1 MRSPI
6 PSSSASYRASDAVS
20 TTSHIR
26 YQAVSSSRPP
36 SSRTWRMER
45 TQRRACSRASSSSSS
60 RDPSAHWS
68 TPMSD
73 SSWGRVMAWCQR
85 RTASS
90 NVGTSGISSGSKG
103 SSGADWSMW
112 KEYRALGAAS
122 RTAMRTWLELARAS
136 HLGLYEIL
144 AVRPDEGFTLR
155 DLWSNAEIRV
165 RERLGTRQLVRWDLV
180 GARVM
185 HHLWLMSV
193 AFPPPLKVQTVE
205 GDPVVFTRVVFAVH
219 DRAAARDALLR
230 HVDIVLSAGRLTL
243 NAMSRERAERG
254 RRLVEQLAGD
264 LVRYRTTRLDPVE
277 RLIQRGRA
285 GRAAARRGGPG
296 ASLTPPRRARHRPPP
311 SGLSPEVEAEVT
323 REFLDRHYHEWLD
336 QPIPALGNRTP
347 RPAARLKTARPK
359 LIEVLK
365 AMDNRAERDR
375 LEGRVAYDA
384 VWVWEQLGV
393 ERG

>member
-180 GARVM
+180 GARVIEGPEQDLVFEALPYVYPPEMKETLLDELRRRHRQLAKGRAHVDLTGFFKQAALVM

-205 GDPVVFTRVVFAVH
+205 GDPVVFTRVVFDVH
-219 DRAAARDALLR
+219 DRVAVRDALLR
-230 HVDIVLSAGRLTL
+230 HVDIVLSDDDDH
-243 NAMSRERAERG
+243 
-254 RRLVEQLAGD
+254 LVWFEPGQGD
-264 LVRYRTTRLDPVE
+264 
-277 RLIQRGRA
+277 Q
-285 GRAAARRGGPG
+285 
-296 ASLTPPRRARHRPPP
+296 
-311 SGLSPEVEAEVT
+311 
-323 REFLDRHYHEWLD
+323 
-336 QPIPALGNRTP
+336 
-347 RPAARLKTARPK
+347 
-359 LIEVLK
+359 
-365 AMDNRAERDR
+365 
-375 LEGRVAYDA
+375 
-384 VWVWEQLGV
+384 
-393 ERG
+393 

>member
-1 MRSPI
+1 
-6 PSSSASYRASDAVS
+6 
-20 TTSHIR
+20 
-26 YQAVSSSRPP
+26 
-36 SSRTWRMER
+36 
-45 TQRRACSRASSSSSS
+45 
-60 RDPSAHWS
+60 
-68 TPMSD
+68 
-73 SSWGRVMAWCQR
+73 
-85 RTASS
+85 
-90 NVGTSGISSGSKG
+90 
-103 SSGADWSMW
+103 
-112 KEYRALGAAS
+112 
-122 RTAMRTWLELARAS
+122 MRTWLELARAS

-180 GARVM
+180 GALVM

-219 DRAAARDALLR
+219 DRVAVRDALLR
-230 HVDIVLSAGRLTL
+230 HVDIVLSEDDDDHLVWFEPGQGDQRRNLAHIELKAGRLTL

-277 RLIQRGRA
+277 RLIQRGRT
-285 GRAAARRGGPG
+285 GRAAARQGRPG
-296 ASLTPPRRARHRPPP
+296 ASLTPPRRARHRLPP

-347 RPAARLKTARPK
+347 RHAARLKTVRPK
-359 LIEVLK
+359 LIELLK

-384 VWVWEQLGV
+384 GWVWEQLGV

>member
-1 MRSPI
+1 
-6 PSSSASYRASDAVS
+6 
-20 TTSHIR
+20 
-26 YQAVSSSRPP
+26 
-36 SSRTWRMER
+36 
-45 TQRRACSRASSSSSS
+45 
-60 RDPSAHWS
+60 
-68 TPMSD
+68 
-73 SSWGRVMAWCQR
+73 
-85 RTASS
+85 
-90 NVGTSGISSGSKG
+90 
-103 SSGADWSMW
+103 
-112 KEYRALGAAS
+112 
-122 RTAMRTWLELARAS
+122 MRTWLELARAS

-165 RERLGTRQLVRWDLV
+165 RERLGPRQLVRWDLV
-180 GARVM
+180 GARVIEGMEQDLVFEALPYVYPPEMKETLLDELRRRHRQLAKGRAHVDLTGFFKQAALVM

-205 GDPVVFTRVVFAVH
+205 GDPVVFTRVVFDVH
-219 DRAAARDALLR
+219 DRAAVRDALLR
-230 HVDIVLSAGRLTL
+230 HVDIVLSEDDDDHLVWFEPGQGDQRRNLAHIELKAGRLTL

-277 RLIQRGRA
+277 RLIQRGRT

-296 ASLTPPRRARHRPPP
+296 ASLTPPRRARHRLPP

-347 RPAARLKTARPK
+347 RHAARLKTVRPK
-359 LIEVLK
+359 LIELLK

-375 LEGRVAYDA
+375 LEGRAAYDA
-384 VWVWEQLGV
+384 GWVWEQLGV